1 MLHLWL
7 PPTCLSPKRLAE
19 WSESLR
25 CGGSWTN
32 SSKKNWMDMNGHHD
46 SLTWQ
51 ILWLKHA
58 FVWKAQ
64 SHNTTNNPLFI
75 YDFTTIYLLE
85 TIPKK
90 RSIWSDDVWQLYP
103 LQDLSQKC
111 NQTAYEARWQIW
123 GSWKNRR
130 SDCQLTRVNWRSNG
144 QANSMMSTKSGES
157 MSISRRKKRIVLSIY
172 SDT

>member
-1 MLHLWL
+1 MFVSQ
-7 PPTCLSPKRLAE
+7 PRLAE

-32 SSKKNWMDMNGHHD
+32 SSKKNWMDMNGHHG
-46 SLTWQ
+46 SITWP
-51 ILWLKHA
+51 IVWLKHA
-58 FVWKAQ
+58 SVESTISQ
-64 SHNTTNNPLFI
+64 HNKPSPI
-75 YDFTTIYLLE
+75 YIPIFTTIYLLE

-90 RSIWSDDVWQLYP
+90 RSIWSYDVWQLYP

-157 MSISRRKKRIVLSIY
+157 ISISRRKKRIVLSIY
-172 SDT
+172 GGT